1 MTKPWNWRKA
11 YARLGGN
18 FLISFGTPIL
28 TSFALTQEFL
38 LSLYIALGTATI
50 ITVVATGRML
60 DEWSRQNGQ
69 SQNP

>member
-1 MTKPWNWRKA
+1 MSSPEKKWNWRKQ
-11 YARLGGN
+11 YARLMGN

-50 ITVVATGRML
+50 ITTIAAGKML
-60 DEWSRQNGQ
+60 DEWSRKH
-69 SQNP
+69 S

>member
-1 MTKPWNWRKA
+1 MTEPNKKWNWKKA
-11 YARLGGN
+11 YARLIGN

-50 ITVVATGRML
+50 ITIISAGKIL
-60 DEWSRQNGQ
+60 DEWSRRRC
-69 SQNP
+69 

>member
-1 MTKPWNWRKA
+1 MTEPSKKWNWKKA
-11 YARLGGN
+11 YARLIGN

-50 ITVVATGRML
+50 ITMIAAGKML
-60 DEWSRQNGQ
+60 DEWSRRITQ
-69 SQNP
+69 